1 MALSPVAM
9 KAYMTAA
16 DIQGGGLTGFGS
28 KQLQSTS
35 GKSFADSLMQNT
47 DAQGNKNQALSA
59 VGLAQT
65 HGQHMSGARSFTET
79 IGDSLG
85 KVNAMQIERGRMIE
99 EFASGKSENVH
110 ELMISLQKAGLAMDM
125 TSAVRNKVMSAYQEL
140 MRIQF

>member
-16 DIQGGGLTGFGS
+16 DIQGGLTGLGT
-28 KQLQSTS
+28 KQLTGTS
-35 GKSFADSLMQNT
+35 GKSFADSLQQSIESNEGKRQSLLGT
-47 DAQGNKNQALSA
+47 
-59 VGLAQT
+59 GLAQT
-65 HGQHMSGARSFTET
+65 HGEHMSGTRSFSET
-79 IGDSLG
+79 IGESLG
-85 KVNAMQIERGRMIE
+85 KVNEMQAERNRMIE

-125 TSAVRNKVMSAYQEL
+125 TSAVRNKIMNAYQEL